1 MTVFFDLG
9 CETFDTFNVTIPKTT
24 TAIQNMTDA
33 QFIFDSARQQYNE
46 FAGGLERHFESVAT
60 QLKDWLPEQM
70 RPRPPPPPPP
80 SRFLTPATY
89 WNQVNRWVARN
100 TALSA
105 GILAFVGTGAVLV
118 FIQRTT
124 HVKKRRARK
133 SNNGARTEA
142 VVLAGSPTSPLTTA
156 IAMDLERRG
165 FIVYVV
171 TGTKEDEEHLRKQS
185 RADVLP
191 FDLDLIH
198 PDRAEGQM
206 QRFHHFLSRHHHAF
220 DGASAHRLTLAGVIL
235 VPDISSVTVGS
246 IAQLSPEAWSTA
258 LNAKV
263 LHTITVAKYMLP
275 LVTEF
280 KSRVL
285 ILTPNVVSS
294 LRPPYRAVESTVS
307 SAIGAFAAS
316 LSSELSLQ
324 GLHAC
329 HFKLGNIEIA
339 GSKHKREEG
348 KKSRGTP
355 GTSIRKLHEAIF
367 DALHSSN
374 PSRTWHVGRGSLIY
388 DFIGSWIPSGVV
400 GWMMGLQHVATNE
413 DQRTPEPED
422 SSSDRSITWEKV

>member
-1 MTVFFDLG
+1 
-9 CETFDTFNVTIPKTT
+9 
-24 TAIQNMTDA
+24 MTDA
-33 QFIFDSARQQYNE
+33 QYLFDSARQQYND
-46 FAGGLERHFESVAT
+46 FAGGVERHFENVAT

-70 RPRPPPPPPP
+70 RPRPPPPP
-80 SRFLTPATY
+80 RRLTPATY
-89 WNQVNRWVARN
+89 WNQVNRWVSDN

-133 SNNGARTEA
+133 SNGGARTEA

-156 IAMDLERRG
+156 IALDLERRG

-171 TGTKEDEEHLRKQS
+171 TSNTEDETHIRKQS
-185 RADVLP
+185 RVDLLP
-191 FDLDLIH
+191 FNLDV
-198 PDRAEGQM
+198 PNPGEAEGQM

-220 DGASAHRLTLAGVIL
+220 EGASSHRLTLAGVIL
-235 VPDISSVTVGS
+235 VPDISSVAAGS
-246 IAQLSPEAWSTA
+246 ISQLSPEAWSTA

-280 KSRVL
+280 KSRIL
-285 ILTPNVVSS
+285 LLTPNVVSS
-294 LRPPYRAVESTVS
+294 LRPPYRAIESTVS
-307 SAIGAFAAS
+307 SALGAFASS

-339 GSKHKREEG
+339 GSKQKKDDSKRV
-348 KKSRGTP
+348 R
-355 GTSIRKLHEAIF
+355 GTSIRKLHESIF
-367 DALHSSN
+367 DALHSSK

-388 DFIGSWIPSGVV
+388 ELIGSWIPGGVV
-400 GWMMGLQHVATNE
+400 SWMMGLQQVPRND
-413 DQRTPEPED
+413 DQQTPESDD

>member
-1 MTVFFDLG
+1 
-9 CETFDTFNVTIPKTT
+9 
-24 TAIQNMTDA
+24 MTDA
-33 QFIFDSARQQYNE
+33 QYFIDSARQQYNDL
-46 FAGGLERHFESVAT
+46 AGGLERHFENVAT
-60 QLKDWLPEQM
+60 QLRDWLPEQM

-80 SRFLTPATY
+80 RSLGPATY
-89 WNQVNRWVARN
+89 WNQVNRWISRN

-118 FIQRTT
+118 FIQRST

-133 SNNGARTEA
+133 SNNGARTEV

-165 FIVYVV
+165 FIVYVI
-171 TGTKEDEEHLRKQS
+171 TSTREDEEHLRKQL
-185 RADVLP
+185 RPDVLP

-198 PDRAEGQM
+198 PDKAEGQM

-263 LHTITVAKYMLP
+263 LHTITVARYMLP

-280 KSRVL
+280 KSKIL
-285 ILTPNVVSS
+285 LLTPNVISS
-294 LRPPYRAVESTVS
+294 LRPPYRAIESTVS
-307 SAIGAFAAS
+307 SALGAFAAS

-339 GSKHKREEG
+339 GSKQKRDENRRVRG
-348 KKSRGTP
+348 ALGTP
-355 GTSIRKLHEAIF
+355 IRKLHEAMF

-388 DFIGSWIPSGVV
+388 DLIGSWIPSGVV
-400 GWMMGLQHVATNE
+400 GWMMGLRHAPGNE
-413 DQRTPEPED
+413 DQQTPESED
-422 SSSDRSITWEKV
+422 SSSDRSITWEKI

>member
-1 MTVFFDLG
+1 
-9 CETFDTFNVTIPKTT
+9 
-24 TAIQNMTDA
+24 MTDA
-33 QFIFDSARQQYNE
+33 QYFIDSARQQYNDL
-46 FAGGLERHFESVAT
+46 AGGLERHFENVAT
-60 QLKDWLPEQM
+60 QLRDWLPEQM

-80 SRFLTPATY
+80 RSLSPATY
-89 WNQVNRWVARN
+89 WNQVNRWISRN

-118 FIQRTT
+118 FIQRST

-133 SNNGARTEA
+133 SNNGARTEV
-142 VVLAGSPTSPLTTA
+142 VVLAGSPTSSLTTA

-165 FIVYVV
+165 FIVYVI
-171 TGTKEDEEHLRKQS
+171 TSTREDEEHLRKQL
-185 RADVLP
+185 RPDVLP

-198 PDRAEGQM
+198 PDKAEGQM

-263 LHTITVAKYMLP
+263 LHTITVARYMLP

-280 KSRVL
+280 KSKIL
-285 ILTPNVVSS
+285 LLTPNVISS
-294 LRPPYRAVESTVS
+294 LRPPYRAIESTVS
-307 SAIGAFAAS
+307 SALGAFAAS

-339 GSKHKREEG
+339 GSKQKRDENRRVRG
-348 KKSRGTP
+348 ALGTP
-355 GTSIRKLHEAIF
+355 IRKLHEAMF
-367 DALHSSN
+367 DALHSSD

-400 GWMMGLQHVATNE
+400 GWMMGLQHAPGNE
-413 DQRTPEPED
+413 DQQTPESED
-422 SSSDRSITWEKV
+422 SSSDRSITWEKI

>member
-1 MTVFFDLG
+1 
-9 CETFDTFNVTIPKTT
+9 
-24 TAIQNMTDA
+24 MTDA
-33 QFIFDSARQQYNE
+33 QYFIDSARQQYNDL
-46 FAGGLERHFESVAT
+46 AGGLERHFENVAT
-60 QLKDWLPEQM
+60 QLRDWLPEQM

-80 SRFLTPATY
+80 RSLSPVTY
-89 WNQVNRWVARN
+89 WNQVNRWISRN

-105 GILAFVGTGAVLV
+105 GVLAFVGTGAVLV
-118 FIQRTT
+118 FIQRST

-133 SNNGARTEA
+133 SNNGARTEV

-165 FIVYVV
+165 FIVYVI
-171 TGTKEDEEHLRKQS
+171 TSTREDEEHLRKQL
-185 RADVLP
+185 RPDVLP

-198 PDRAEGQM
+198 PDKAEGQM

-235 VPDISSVTVGS
+235 VPDIPSVTVGS

-263 LHTITVAKYMLP
+263 LHTITVARYMLP

-280 KSRVL
+280 KSKIL
-285 ILTPNVVSS
+285 LLTPNVISS
-294 LRPPYRAVESTVS
+294 LRPPYRAIESTVS
-307 SAIGAFAAS
+307 SALGAFAAS

-339 GSKHKREEG
+339 GSKQKRDENRRVRG
-348 KKSRGTP
+348 ALGTP
-355 GTSIRKLHEAIF
+355 IRKLHEAMF

-374 PSRTWHVGRGSLIY
+374 PSHTWHVGRGSLIY

-400 GWMMGLQHVATNE
+400 GWMMGLQHAPGNE
-413 DQRTPEPED
+413 DQQTPESED
-422 SSSDRSITWEKV
+422 SSSDRSITWEKI

>member
-1 MTVFFDLG
+1 
-9 CETFDTFNVTIPKTT
+9 
-24 TAIQNMTDA
+24 MTDA
-33 QFIFDSARQQYNE
+33 QYFIDSARQQYNDL
-46 FAGGLERHFESVAT
+46 AGGLERHFENVAT
-60 QLKDWLPEQM
+60 QLRDWLPEQM

-80 SRFLTPATY
+80 RSLSPATY
-89 WNQVNRWVARN
+89 WNQVNRWISRN

-118 FIQRTT
+118 FIQRST

-133 SNNGARTEA
+133 SNNGARTEV
-142 VVLAGSPTSPLTTA
+142 VVLAGSPTSSLTTA

-165 FIVYVV
+165 FIVYVI
-171 TGTKEDEEHLRKQS
+171 TSTREDEEHLRKQL
-185 RADVLP
+185 RPDVLP

-198 PDRAEGQM
+198 PDKAEGQM

-263 LHTITVAKYMLP
+263 LHTITVARYMLP

-280 KSRVL
+280 KSKIL
-285 ILTPNVVSS
+285 LLTPNVISS
-294 LRPPYRAVESTVS
+294 LRPPYRAIESTVS
-307 SAIGAFAAS
+307 SALGAFAAS

-339 GSKHKREEG
+339 GSKQKRDENRRVRG
-348 KKSRGTP
+348 ALGTP
-355 GTSIRKLHEAIF
+355 IRKLHEAMF
-367 DALHSSN
+367 DALHSSD
-374 PSRTWHVGRGSLIY
+374 PSRTWYVGRGSLIY

-400 GWMMGLQHVATNE
+400 GWMMGLQHAPGNE
-413 DQRTPEPED
+413 DQQTPE
-422 SSSDRSITWEKV
+422 

>member
-1 MTVFFDLG
+1 
-9 CETFDTFNVTIPKTT
+9 
-24 TAIQNMTDA
+24 MTDA
-33 QFIFDSARQQYNE
+33 QYFIDSARQQYNDL
-46 FAGGLERHFESVAT
+46 AGGLERHFENVAT
-60 QLKDWLPEQM
+60 QLRDWLPEQM

-80 SRFLTPATY
+80 RSLSPVTY
-89 WNQVNRWVARN
+89 WNQVNRWISRN

-105 GILAFVGTGAVLV
+105 GVLAFVGTGAVLV
-118 FIQRTT
+118 FIQRST

-133 SNNGARTEA
+133 SNNGARTEV

-165 FIVYVV
+165 FIVYVI
-171 TGTKEDEEHLRKQS
+171 TSTREDEEHLRKQL
-185 RADVLP
+185 RPDVLP

-198 PDRAEGQM
+198 PDKAEGQM

-235 VPDISSVTVGS
+235 VPDIPSVTVGS

-263 LHTITVAKYMLP
+263 LHTITVARYMLP

-280 KSRVL
+280 KSKIL
-285 ILTPNVVSS
+285 LLTPNVISS
-294 LRPPYRAVESTVS
+294 LRPPYRAIESTVS
-307 SAIGAFAAS
+307 SALGAFAAS

-339 GSKHKREEG
+339 GSKQKRDENRRVRG
-348 KKSRGTP
+348 ALGTP
-355 GTSIRKLHEAIF
+355 IRKLHEAMF

-400 GWMMGLQHVATNE
+400 GWMMGLQHAPGNE
-413 DQRTPEPED
+413 DQQTFESED
-422 SSSDRSITWEKV
+422 SSSDRSITWEKI

>member
-1 MTVFFDLG
+1 
-9 CETFDTFNVTIPKTT
+9 
-24 TAIQNMTDA
+24 MTDA
-33 QFIFDSARQQYNE
+33 QYFIDSARQQYNDL
-46 FAGGLERHFESVAT
+46 AGGLERHFENVAT
-60 QLKDWLPEQM
+60 QLRDWLPEQM

-80 SRFLTPATY
+80 RSLSPATY
-89 WNQVNRWVARN
+89 WNQINRWISRN

-105 GILAFVGTGAVLV
+105 GIFAFVGTGAVLV
-118 FIQRTT
+118 FIQRST

-133 SNNGARTEA
+133 SNNGARTEV

-165 FIVYVV
+165 FIVYVI
-171 TGTKEDEEHLRKQS
+171 TSTREDEEHLRKQL
-185 RADVLP
+185 RPDVLP

-198 PDRAEGQM
+198 PDKAEGQM

-235 VPDISSVTVGS
+235 VPDVSSVTVGS

-263 LHTITVAKYMLP
+263 LHTITVARYMLP

-280 KSRVL
+280 KSKIL
-285 ILTPNVVSS
+285 LLTPNVISS
-294 LRPPYRAVESTVS
+294 LRPPYRAIESTVS
-307 SAIGAFAAS
+307 SALGAFAAS
-316 LSSELSLQ
+316 LSSELGLQ

-339 GSKHKREEG
+339 GSKQRRDE
-348 KKSRGTP
+348 SRRIRGALGTP
-355 GTSIRKLHEAIF
+355 IRKLHEAMF

-400 GWMMGLQHVATNE
+400 GWMLGLQHAPGNE
-413 DQRTPEPED
+413 DQHTPESED
-422 SSSDRSITWEKV
+422 SSSDRSITWEKI

>member
-1 MTVFFDLG
+1 
-9 CETFDTFNVTIPKTT
+9 
-24 TAIQNMTDA
+24 MTDA
-33 QFIFDSARQQYNE
+33 QYFIDSARQQYNDL
-46 FAGGLERHFESVAT
+46 AGGLERHFENVAT
-60 QLKDWLPEQM
+60 QLRDWLPEQM

-80 SRFLTPATY
+80 RSLSPVTY
-89 WNQVNRWVARN
+89 WNQVNRWISRN

-105 GILAFVGTGAVLV
+105 GVLAFVGTGAVLV
-118 FIQRTT
+118 FIQRST

-133 SNNGARTEA
+133 SNNGARTEV

-165 FIVYVV
+165 FIVYVI
-171 TGTKEDEEHLRKQS
+171 TSTREDEEHLRKQL
-185 RADVLP
+185 RPDVLP

-198 PDRAEGQM
+198 PDKAEGQM

-235 VPDISSVTVGS
+235 VPDIPSVTVGS

-263 LHTITVAKYMLP
+263 LHTITVARYMLP

-280 KSRVL
+280 KSKIL
-285 ILTPNVVSS
+285 LLTPNVISS
-294 LRPPYRAVESTVS
+294 LRPPYRAIESTVS
-307 SAIGAFAAS
+307 SALGAFAAS

-339 GSKHKREEG
+339 GSKQKRDENRRVRG
-348 KKSRGTP
+348 ALGTP
-355 GTSIRKLHEAIF
+355 IRKLHEAMF

-400 GWMMGLQHVATNE
+400 GWMMGLQHA
-413 DQRTPEPED
+413 PG
-422 SSSDRSITWEKV
+422 

>member
-1 MTVFFDLG
+1 
-9 CETFDTFNVTIPKTT
+9 
-24 TAIQNMTDA
+24 MTDA
-33 QFIFDSARQQYNE
+33 QYFIDSARQQYNDL
-46 FAGGLERHFESVAT
+46 AGGLERHFENVAT
-60 QLKDWLPEQM
+60 QLRDWLPEQM

-80 SRFLTPATY
+80 RSLSPVTY
-89 WNQVNRWVARN
+89 WNQVNRWISRN

-105 GILAFVGTGAVLV
+105 GVLAFVGTGAVLV
-118 FIQRTT
+118 FIQRST

-133 SNNGARTEA
+133 SNNGARTEV

-165 FIVYVV
+165 FIVYVI
-171 TGTKEDEEHLRKQS
+171 TSTREDEEHLRKQL
-185 RADVLP
+185 RPDVLP

-198 PDRAEGQM
+198 PDKAEGQM

-263 LHTITVAKYMLP
+263 LHTITVARYMLP

-280 KSRVL
+280 KSKIL
-285 ILTPNVVSS
+285 LLTPNVISS
-294 LRPPYRAVESTVS
+294 LRPPYRAIESTVS
-307 SAIGAFAAS
+307 SALGAFAAS

-339 GSKHKREEG
+339 GSKQKRDENRRVRG
-348 KKSRGTP
+348 ALGTP
-355 GTSIRKLHEAIF
+355 IRKLHEAMF

-400 GWMMGLQHVATNE
+400 GWMMGLQHAPGNE
-413 DQRTPEPED
+413 DQQTFESED
-422 SSSDRSITWEKV
+422 SSSDRSITWEKI

>member
-1 MTVFFDLG
+1 
-9 CETFDTFNVTIPKTT
+9 
-24 TAIQNMTDA
+24 MTDA
-33 QFIFDSARQQYNE
+33 QYFIDSARQQYNDL
-46 FAGGLERHFESVAT
+46 AGGIERHFENVAT
-60 QLKDWLPEQM
+60 QLRDWLPEQM

-80 SRFLTPATY
+80 RSLSPATY
-89 WNQVNRWVARN
+89 WNQVNRWISRN

-118 FIQRTT
+118 FIQRST

-133 SNNGARTEA
+133 SNNGARTEV

-165 FIVYVV
+165 FIVYVI
-171 TGTKEDEEHLRKQS
+171 TSTREDEEHLRKQL
-185 RADVLP
+185 RPDVLP

-198 PDRAEGQM
+198 PDKAEGQM

-235 VPDISSVTVGS
+235 VPDVSSVTVGS

-280 KSRVL
+280 KSKIL
-285 ILTPNVVSS
+285 LLTPNVISS
-294 LRPPYRAVESTVS
+294 LRPPYRAIESTVS
-307 SAIGAFAAS
+307 SALGAFAAS

-339 GSKHKREEG
+339 GSKQRRDENRRIRG
-348 KKSRGTP
+348 ALGTP
-355 GTSIRKLHEAIF
+355 IRKLHEAMF

-400 GWMMGLQHVATNE
+400 GWMLGLQHAPGNE
-413 DQRTPEPED
+413 DQQTPESED
-422 SSSDRSITWEKV
+422 SSSDRSITWEKI

>member
-1 MTVFFDLG
+1 
-9 CETFDTFNVTIPKTT
+9 
-24 TAIQNMTDA
+24 MTDA
-33 QFIFDSARQQYNE
+33 QHFIDSARQQYNDL
-46 FAGGLERHFESVAT
+46 AGGLERHFENVAT
-60 QLKDWLPEQM
+60 QLRDWLPEQM

-80 SRFLTPATY
+80 RSLSPATY
-89 WNQVNRWVARN
+89 WNQVNRWISRN

-118 FIQRTT
+118 FIQRST

-133 SNNGARTEA
+133 SNNGARTEV

-165 FIVYVV
+165 FIVYVI
-171 TGTKEDEEHLRKQS
+171 TSTREDEEHLRKQL
-185 RADVLP
+185 RPDVLP

-198 PDRAEGQM
+198 PDKAEGQM

-263 LHTITVAKYMLP
+263 LHTITVARYMLP
-275 LVTEF
+275 LVTEL
-280 KSRVL
+280 KSKIL
-285 ILTPNVVSS
+285 LLTPNVISS
-294 LRPPYRAVESTVS
+294 LRPPYRAIESTVS
-307 SAIGAFAAS
+307 SALGAFAAS

-339 GSKHKREEG
+339 GSKQKRDENRRVRG
-348 KKSRGTP
+348 ALGTP
-355 GTSIRKLHEAIF
+355 IRKLHEAMF

-400 GWMMGLQHVATNE
+400 GWMMGLQHAPGNE
-413 DQRTPEPED
+413 DQQTFESED
-422 SSSDRSITWEKV
+422 SSSDRSITWEKI

>member
-1 MTVFFDLG
+1 
-9 CETFDTFNVTIPKTT
+9 
-24 TAIQNMTDA
+24 MTDA
-33 QFIFDSARQQYNE
+33 QWFIDSARQQYNE
-46 FAGGLERHFESVAT
+46 LAGGVERHFESVAT

-70 RPRPPPPPPP
+70 RPTPPPPPPP
-80 SRFLTPATY
+80 RTLFPTTY
-89 WNQVNRWVARN
+89 WNQVNRWVSRN

-118 FIQRTT
+118 FIQRST

-165 FIVYVV
+165 FIVYVI
-171 TGTKEDEEHLRKQS
+171 TSTKEDEEHLRKQS

-191 FDLDLIH
+191 FDLDLLH
-198 PDRAEGQM
+198 PDKAEGQM

-235 VPDISSVTVGS
+235 VPDLSTLTVGS
-246 IAQLSPEAWSTA
+246 IAQLSPEAWATA

-263 LHTITVAKYMLP
+263 LHTITIARHMLP

-280 KSRVL
+280 KSRIL
-285 ILTPNVVSS
+285 LLTPNVVSS
-294 LRPPYRAVESTVS
+294 LRPPYRAIESTVS
-307 SAIGAFAAS
+307 SALGAFAAS

-339 GSKHKREEG
+339 GNKQKRDEI
-348 KKSRGTP
+348 KKVKGAP
-355 GTSIRKLHEAIF
+355 GTSVRKLHEAIF
-367 DALHSSN
+367 DALHSSS

-400 GWMMGLQHVATNE
+400 GWMMGLQHAPRNE
-413 DQRTPEPED
+413 DQQSPESED
-422 SSSDRSITWEKV
+422 SSSDRSITWEKI

>member
-1 MTVFFDLG
+1 
-9 CETFDTFNVTIPKTT
+9 
-24 TAIQNMTDA
+24 MTDA
-33 QFIFDSARQQYNE
+33 QYFIDSARQQYNDL
-46 FAGGLERHFESVAT
+46 AGGLERHFENVAT
-60 QLKDWLPEQM
+60 QLRDWLPEQM

-80 SRFLTPATY
+80 RSLSPATY
-89 WNQVNRWVARN
+89 WNQVNRWISRN

-118 FIQRTT
+118 FIQRST

-133 SNNGARTEA
+133 SNNGARTEV
-142 VVLAGSPTSPLTTA
+142 VVLAGSPTSSLTTA

-165 FIVYVV
+165 FIVYVI
-171 TGTKEDEEHLRKQS
+171 TSTREDEEHLRKQL
-185 RADVLP
+185 RPDVLP

-198 PDRAEGQM
+198 PDKAEGQM

-263 LHTITVAKYMLP
+263 LHTITVARYMLP

-280 KSRVL
+280 KSKIL
-285 ILTPNVVSS
+285 LLTPNVISS
-294 LRPPYRAVESTVS
+294 LRPPYRAIESTVS
-307 SAIGAFAAS
+307 SALGAFAAS

-339 GSKHKREEG
+339 GSKQKRDENRRVRG
-348 KKSRGTP
+348 ALGTP
-355 GTSIRKLHEAIF
+355 IRKLHEAMF
-367 DALHSSN
+367 DALHSSD
-374 PSRTWHVGRGSLIY
+374 PSRTWYVGRGSLIY

-400 GWMMGLQHVATNE
+400 GWMMGLQHAPGNE
-413 DQRTPEPED
+413 DQQTPESED
-422 SSSDRSITWEKV
+422 SSSDRSITWEKI

>member
-1 MTVFFDLG
+1 
-9 CETFDTFNVTIPKTT
+9 
-24 TAIQNMTDA
+24 MTDA
-33 QFIFDSARQQYNE
+33 QYFIDSARQQYNDL
-46 FAGGLERHFESVAT
+46 AGGLERHFENVAT
-60 QLKDWLPEQM
+60 QLRDWLPEQM

-80 SRFLTPATY
+80 RSLSPVTY
-89 WNQVNRWVARN
+89 WNQVNRWISRN

-105 GILAFVGTGAVLV
+105 GVLAFVGTGAVLV
-118 FIQRTT
+118 FIQRST

-133 SNNGARTEA
+133 SNNGARTEV

-165 FIVYVV
+165 FIVYVI
-171 TGTKEDEEHLRKQS
+171 TSTREDEEHLRKQL
-185 RADVLP
+185 RPDVLP

-198 PDRAEGQM
+198 PDKAEGQM

-263 LHTITVAKYMLP
+263 LHTITVARYMLP
-275 LVTEF
+275 LVTEL
-280 KSRVL
+280 KSKIL
-285 ILTPNVVSS
+285 LLTPNVISS
-294 LRPPYRAVESTVS
+294 LRPPYRAIESTVS
-307 SAIGAFAAS
+307 SALGAFAAS

-339 GSKHKREEG
+339 GSKQKRDENRRVRG
-348 KKSRGTP
+348 ALGTP
-355 GTSIRKLHEAIF
+355 IRKLHEAMF

-400 GWMMGLQHVATNE
+400 GWMMGLQHAPGNE
-413 DQRTPEPED
+413 DQQTFESED
-422 SSSDRSITWEKV
+422 SSSDRSITWEKI

>member
-1 MTVFFDLG
+1 
-9 CETFDTFNVTIPKTT
+9 
-24 TAIQNMTDA
+24 MTDA
-33 QFIFDSARQQYNE
+33 QYFIDSARQQYNDL
-46 FAGGLERHFESVAT
+46 AGGLERHFENVAT
-60 QLKDWLPEQM
+60 QLRDWLPEQM

-80 SRFLTPATY
+80 RSLSPVTY
-89 WNQVNRWVARN
+89 WNQVNRWISRN

-105 GILAFVGTGAVLV
+105 GVLAFVGTGAVLV
-118 FIQRTT
+118 FIQRST

-133 SNNGARTEA
+133 SNNGARTEV

-165 FIVYVV
+165 FIVYVI
-171 TGTKEDEEHLRKQS
+171 TSTREDEEHLRKQL
-185 RADVLP
+185 RPDVLP

-198 PDRAEGQM
+198 PDKAEGQM

-235 VPDISSVTVGS
+235 VPDIPSVTVGS

-263 LHTITVAKYMLP
+263 LHTITVARYMLP

-280 KSRVL
+280 KSKIL
-285 ILTPNVVSS
+285 LLTPNVISS
-294 LRPPYRAVESTVS
+294 LRPPYRAIESTVS
-307 SAIGAFAAS
+307 SALGAFAAS

-339 GSKHKREEG
+339 GSKQKRDENRRVRG
-348 KKSRGTP
+348 ALGTP
-355 GTSIRKLHEAIF
+355 IRKLHEAMF

-400 GWMMGLQHVATNE
+400 GWMMGLQHAPGNE
-413 DQRTPEPED
+413 DQQTPESED
-422 SSSDRSITWEKV
+422 SSSDRSITWEKI